1 MKPFLWASQKGF
13 LNIVKILYET
23 NKIDVNDVDDE
34 QWTALHW
41 ASKNGHFDI
50 MEYLIKLPCID
61 INEKQKDGVYIL
73 FFLHLFTFQYKMK
86 MKNV

>member
-1 MKPFLWASQKGF
+1 MSL
-13 LNIVKILYET
+13 VKILYET

-61 INEKQKDGVYIL
+61 INVKQKDGVYIL